1 MKSIL
6 LTAFIF
12 CFLNAHGF
20 NHANFQLLDVRTG
33 LSDNYIQDILHDE
46 SGLMWF
52 ATQNGLNSYDGYH
65 FKYYTI
71 DHLGAYDNNV
81 QRIWEDASG
90 TIWIKTPVNYCYYN
104 REKDHLENTVTT
116 KLEALGIN
124 ETIQQLFVDEDQNLW
139 CVSKDSIYYYQF
151 ESNIL
156 KQIEVPDSMVICDMN
171 CRNSLAHLLLADGS
185 IASINMEKS
194 TIQAITQVPYN
205 FNTLTPH
212 IYIDRDYRIWI
223 YFAHGHEIFCYSS
236 KEKEWLSFPGREKL
250 YNEHCNITTL
260 TDDQKGNIW
269 IGTDNNG
276 VIISQFSK
284 NTYTQLSKDFNSPY
298 SLPCNHITS
307 IYEDENNL
315 MWIGTG
321 KQGVSYTNLNK
332 INIQNHPLPSQEDIS
347 SLFEDKKGNLWF
359 GFDGEGIAKYD
370 YTKETYTYFKQKEK
384 SIPSDLIVSSYM
396 DSKDRLW
403 WGSFGGGT
411 FYYKDKKFNIPKIS
425 ETSPIKELPNYI
437 RKIAEDANGDIW
449 FATYSQ
455 GLYRLDSSGN
465 LNAYTTDNSCLLT
478 NYIADLSCKN
488 GQILYIATGSGVYYI
503 DIVTGKLS
511 ELRLH
516 RTGEQLLEDNF
527 ANCIFQDSRELIWI
541 GGRNE
546 VCIYNTHNDSIT
558 KLNTEN
564 GLSYAGIKAITEDH
578 NKNIWISTDNGIS
591 HVVVNNKLNNYYT
604 FNCYPYYKE
613 DGMGNYTFNNFSIFC
628 NKEGNVLIGGAGGY
642 ISINPNTISTYK
654 HNHRVIFTELYLN
667 ENRVEVEKPENDGRV
682 LLQKNMQLTDIIH
695 LDYTDNHFSVEV
707 STMEYGELH
716 KLQYV
721 YRIDKK
727 GKWLKLNENRIYF
740 NKLAPGTYKLE
751 VKVKEHTH
759 NENNPIST
767 LTIHIQPPLWL
778 SVPAYV
784 FYVISTIIVLLIFV
798 KNTKRKH
805 LKLLEQQKREF
816 EIAQR
821 QEMDEAKLRFYTNI
835 SHDLRTPL
843 TLIISPLEK
852 LLQENIVPPQI
863 KNELELMFRNS
874 HLLLDVVNQLLDLR
888 RIEKGIVKLNL
899 SYGNL
904 SEFICDICSSFEP
917 YEKNRNIQ
925 LTLDIQE
932 NELETDFDRNMML
945 RIMMNLLSNAFKYN
959 NDNGKVI
966 VSIQRIVNE
975 NNQEFANI
983 IVSDTGIGI
992 KDENKKKVFERYY
1005 QEKQSYETT
1014 YASSGIGMHIVKE
1027 YVALHDGTICIEDN
1041 QPQGTKFI
1049 ITIPIKCSFKNNST
1063 RLSNA
1068 PFIIPENVKD
1078 MQVSI
1083 LIVEDNDDF
1092 RHFLANYL
1100 SNYFQ
1105 TFEASNGEQALDILE
1120 NNEINLAICDV
1131 RMPSMSGLELCNRI
1145 KTNIQFSHIPVI
1157 LLTARINEEHIIE
1170 GLQEG
1175 ADEYITKPVN
1185 LSYLL
1190 LRINKLLEWTKD
1202 NHKKFEQESIIPNEV
1217 TISKLDNQLITR
1229 IIEYININMDNS
1241 EFSVEELSEKV
1252 GLSRG
1257 HLYKKLTSIVGKSP
1271 QEFIRIMRI
1280 RKGKELLDENVDNI
1294 SQIAYQIGL
1303 SPKLFAK
1310 YFKDEYG
1317 CSPSTYLKKKN
1328 ENIEL

>member
-1 MKSIL
+1 
-6 LTAFIF
+6 
-12 CFLNAHGF
+12 
-20 NHANFQLLDVRTG
+20 
-33 LSDNYIQDILHDE
+33 
-46 SGLMWF
+46 
-52 ATQNGLNSYDGYH
+52 
-65 FKYYTI
+65 
-71 DHLGAYDNNV
+71 
-81 QRIWEDASG
+81 
-90 TIWIKTPVNYCYYN
+90 
-104 REKDHLENTVTT
+104 
-116 KLEALGIN
+116 
-124 ETIQQLFVDEDQNLW
+124 
-139 CVSKDSIYYYQF
+139 
-151 ESNIL
+151 
-156 KQIEVPDSMVICDMN
+156 
-171 CRNSLAHLLLADGS
+171 
-185 IASINMEKS
+185 
-194 TIQAITQVPYN
+194 
-205 FNTLTPH
+205 
-212 IYIDRDYRIWI
+212 
-223 YFAHGHEIFCYSS
+223 
-236 KEKEWLSFPGREKL
+236 
-250 YNEHCNITTL
+250 
-260 TDDQKGNIW
+260 
-269 IGTDNNG
+269 
-276 VIISQFSK
+276 
-284 NTYTQLSKDFNSPY
+284 
-298 SLPCNHITS
+298 
-307 IYEDENNL
+307 
-315 MWIGTG
+315 
-321 KQGVSYTNLNK
+321 
-332 INIQNHPLPSQEDIS
+332 
-347 SLFEDKKGNLWF
+347 
-359 GFDGEGIAKYD
+359 
-370 YTKETYTYFKQKEK
+370 
-384 SIPSDLIVSSYM
+384 
-396 DSKDRLW
+396 
-403 WGSFGGGT
+403 
-411 FYYKDKKFNIPKIS
+411 
-425 ETSPIKELPNYI
+425 
-437 RKIAEDANGDIW
+437 
-449 FATYSQ
+449 
-455 GLYRLDSSGN
+455 
-465 LNAYTTDNSCLLT
+465 
-478 NYIADLSCKN
+478 
-488 GQILYIATGSGVYYI
+488 
-503 DIVTGKLS
+503 
-511 ELRLH
+511 
-516 RTGEQLLEDNF
+516 
-527 ANCIFQDSRELIWI
+527 
-541 GGRNE
+541 
-546 VCIYNTHNDSIT
+546 
-558 KLNTEN
+558 
-564 GLSYAGIKAITEDH
+564 
-578 NKNIWISTDNGIS
+578 
-591 HVVVNNKLNNYYT
+591 
-604 FNCYPYYKE
+604 
-613 DGMGNYTFNNFSIFC
+613 
-628 NKEGNVLIGGAGGY
+628 
-642 ISINPNTISTYK
+642 
-654 HNHRVIFTELYLN
+654 
-667 ENRVEVEKPENDGRV
+667 
-682 LLQKNMQLTDIIH
+682 
-695 LDYTDNHFSVEV
+695 
-707 STMEYGELH
+707 
-716 KLQYV
+716 
-721 YRIDKK
+721 
-727 GKWLKLNENRIYF
+727 
-740 NKLAPGTYKLE
+740 LAPGTYKLE
-751 VKVKEHTH
+751 VKVLEHAH

-767 LTIHIQPPLWL
+767 LTIYIQPPLWL

-784 FYVISTIIVLLIFV
+784 FYVISAIVVLFIFV
-798 KNTKRKH
+798 KRTKRKH
-805 LKLLEQQKREF
+805 LELLKQQKREF

-852 LLQENIVPPQI
+852 LLQENIVTPQI

-888 RIEKGIVKLNL
+888 RIEKGKVKLNL

-925 LTLDIQE
+925 LILDIQE

-959 NDNGKVI
+959 IDNGKVI

-1027 YVALHDGTICIEDN
+1027 YVALHDGTIRIEDN
-1041 QPQGTKFI
+1041 QPHGTKFV
-1049 ITIPIKCSFKNNST
+1049 ITIPIKSSLKNDHT
-1063 RLSNA
+1063 QLSNT
-1068 PFIIPENVKD
+1068 PLIIPENVTD

-1092 RHFLANYL
+1092 RHFLSNYL

-1217 TISKLDNQLITR
+1217 TISQLDNQLITR
-1229 IIEYININMDNS
+1229 VIEYININMDNS